1 MEPGL
6 KTAIVSILESVPDMT
21 IATVRDDG
29 WPQATTVSFVSD
41 GLTIYFGTGAQAQK
55 ARNIAR
61 NDKVSVTVNRPYRSW
76 NEIKGLSLGGTARR
90 LSDPAEM
97 QRVGQMMFAKF
108 PEIGNYIAADAGE
121 LALFKI
127 SPSVIALLDYG
138 KGFGHTEYTNL

>member
-1 MEPGL
+1 M